1 MLKSTTLMPLIS
13 LNPATTEIKLQIHF
27 VRTLPPLEKFI
38 SPLEMPP
45 LPAGMQGLL
54 LARESLCAAFTSFY
68 WEVTSIVLLLCV
80 HQVQIYDWYMV
91 EIELNSYTVKQMVLY
106 FCISSSIWSN
116 LIWIQLYCYLV
127 VTIQLIGIFLLS
139 VCVYSV
145 CIGKSLGLLI
155 CFYFV
160 CQVTKSICSLN
171 LVVVVGFKLFNG
183 MRVLLLRIVMTY
195 LYHLDLFMKFSNRL
209 TIMWKKLPD
218 IEVIH

>member
-139 VCVYSV
+139 VCV
-145 CIGKSLGLLI
+145 
-155 CFYFV
+155 
-160 CQVTKSICSLN
+160 
-171 LVVVVGFKLFNG
+171 
-183 MRVLLLRIVMTY
+183 
-195 LYHLDLFMKFSNRL
+195 
-209 TIMWKKLPD
+209 
-218 IEVIH
+218 

>member
-106 FCISSSIWSN
+106 F
-116 LIWIQLYCYLV
+116 LALFLYFFKYLEQFNMNS
-127 VTIQLIGIFLLS
+127 TLLLS
-139 VCVYSV
+139 CSNYTTNWNFSVVCVCIVYALENHWVYSSV
-145 CIGKSLGLLI
+145 FI
-155 CFYFV
+155 
-160 CQVTKSICSLN
+160 
-171 LVVVVGFKLFNG
+171 LFA
-183 MRVLLLRIVMTY
+183 R
-195 LYHLDLFMKFSNRL
+195 
-209 TIMWKKLPD
+209 
-218 IEVIH
+218 

>member
-27 VRTLPPLEKFI
+27 VRTSPPLEKFI

-91 EIELNSYTVKQMVLY
+91 EIELNSYIVKQMVLY
-106 FCISSSIWSN
+106 VCISSNIWSN
-116 LIWIQLYCYLV
+116 LI
-127 VTIQLIGIFLLS
+127 
-139 VCVYSV
+139 
-145 CIGKSLGLLI
+145 
-155 CFYFV
+155 
-160 CQVTKSICSLN
+160 
-171 LVVVVGFKLFNG
+171 
-183 MRVLLLRIVMTY
+183 
-195 LYHLDLFMKFSNRL
+195 
-209 TIMWKKLPD
+209 
-218 IEVIH
+218 

>member
-106 FCISSSIWSN
+106 FCISSNIWSN

-127 VTIQLIGIFLLS
+127 VTKQLIGIFLLS
-139 VCVYSV
+139 VCV
-145 CIGKSLGLLI
+145 
-155 CFYFV
+155 
-160 CQVTKSICSLN
+160 
-171 LVVVVGFKLFNG
+171 
-183 MRVLLLRIVMTY
+183 
-195 LYHLDLFMKFSNRL
+195 
-209 TIMWKKLPD
+209 
-218 IEVIH
+218 

>member
-27 VRTLPPLEKFI
+27 VCTLEKFI

-91 EIELNSYTVKQMVLY
+91 EIELNSYIVKQMVLY
-106 FCISSSIWSN
+106 VCISSNIWSN

-139 VCVYSV
+139 VCV
-145 CIGKSLGLLI
+145 
-155 CFYFV
+155 
-160 CQVTKSICSLN
+160 
-171 LVVVVGFKLFNG
+171 
-183 MRVLLLRIVMTY
+183 
-195 LYHLDLFMKFSNRL
+195 
-209 TIMWKKLPD
+209 
-218 IEVIH
+218 